1 MEDYY
6 STNNKNWK
14 RNLII
19 VLIIINFPIFS
30 NRKLEEQRKLN
41 EITEISIIVNGTGN
55 QTIINGEEFNSHQ
68 FNDTPT
74 FIFIN
79 GVLQNYTGLVVYDLE
94 ELENNITII
103 WDH

>member
-55 QTIINGEEFNSHQ
+55 QTIING
-68 FNDTPT
+68 
-74 FIFIN
+74 
-79 GVLQNYTGLVVYDLE
+79 
-94 ELENNITII
+94 
-103 WDH
+103 